1 MREFKRTDR
10 VADQLQQELAV
21 LIQREIKDPRL
32 GMVTVSSVK
41 VSRDLGYADVFVTL
55 LGENDAERVR
65 ENLGVLKRA
74 AGFLRSQIAR
84 RIKLRHV
91 PELRFHYDESVLRGH
106 HLSALIDEAV
116 ASDKRHDEPA
126 DDAASENDA
135 PSDDDAPQRGDGA
148 PLRGDG
154 EPQRGDGEPR

>member
-41 VSRDLGYADVFVTL
+41 VSRDLGYADIYVTL
-55 LGENDAERVR
+55 LGENDPARVK
-65 ENLGVLKRA
+65 ENLAVLKRA

-91 PELRFHYDESVLRGH
+91 PELRFHYDESVVRGH
-106 HLSALIDEAV
+106 KLSALIDEAV
-116 ASDKRHDEPA
+116 ASNRPQES
-126 DDAASENDA
+126 DDAAA
-135 PSDDDAPQRGDGA
+135 ADGA
-148 PLRGDG
+148 GQDDESRQGDMRHGDG
-154 EPQRGDGEPR
+154 ESR

>member
-32 GMVTVSSVK
+32 GMVTVSGVT
-41 VSRDLGYADVFVTL
+41 VSRDLGYADVYVTL
-55 LGENDAERVR
+55 LGDDDAERIK
-65 ENLGVLKRA
+65 ENLAVLKRA

-91 PELRFHYDESVLRGH
+91 PELRFHYDESVTRGH
-106 HLSALIDEAV
+106 KLSSLIDQAVEA
-116 ASDKRHDEPA
+116 DRERG
-126 DDAASENDA
+126 EGGT
-135 PSDDDAPQRGDGA
+135 SDDTSPEDER
-148 PLRGDG
+148 
-154 EPQRGDGEPR
+154 